1 MASGPQVGR
10 GGEAKGPRGEERI
23 WGYYAPASAEST
35 QRHKSDSGPS
45 VKGVRLSTRACPR
58 HAHHSSQRW
67 MSVVPASLS
76 PSLHPFSPSFHPP
89 ILASFHQSIHRS
101 VNF

>member
-10 GGEAKGPRGEERI
+10 GGEAKGLRGEERI

-45 VKGVRLSTRACPR
+45 GRESG
-58 HAHHSSQRW
+58 
-67 MSVVPASLS
+67 
-76 PSLHPFSPSFHPP
+76 
-89 ILASFHQSIHRS
+89 
-101 VNF
+101 